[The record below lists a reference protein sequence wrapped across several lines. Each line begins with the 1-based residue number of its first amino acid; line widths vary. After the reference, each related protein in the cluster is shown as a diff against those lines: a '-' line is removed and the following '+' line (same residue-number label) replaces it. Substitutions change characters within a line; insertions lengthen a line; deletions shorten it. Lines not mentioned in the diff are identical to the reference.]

1 MGAMQPI
8 HWIIVLL
15 VVLLLFGAKK
25 LPDAARGL
33 GRSMRIFKS
42 EMKEM
47 QSDGEQPQA
56 QQPAQLT
63 QAQPQ
68 AAGYP
73 TGAAT
78 AQATQGPATAP
89 VQHATAGQA
98 PGTVPPPPQPVWD
111 PETQQYVLPN
121 QQPGQNPQAQ

>member
-1 MGAMQPI
+1 MGGLSPWHLAI
-8 HWIIVLL
+8 LALVII
-15 VVLLLFGAKK
+15 LLFGAKK

-47 QSDGEQPQA
+47 QTDGQDPAQGPQ
-56 QQPAQLT
+56 QLT

-68 AAGYP
+68 ANAYV

-78 AQATQGPATAP
+78 PQAQAQP
-89 VQHATAGQA
+89 VQPYVAPAGSPQ
-98 PGTVPPPPQPVWD
+98 PTDGRPPVPQPVWD
-111 PETQQYVLPN
+111 PNTQQYVLPN
-121 QQPGQNPQAQ
+121 QNPGTHPQA